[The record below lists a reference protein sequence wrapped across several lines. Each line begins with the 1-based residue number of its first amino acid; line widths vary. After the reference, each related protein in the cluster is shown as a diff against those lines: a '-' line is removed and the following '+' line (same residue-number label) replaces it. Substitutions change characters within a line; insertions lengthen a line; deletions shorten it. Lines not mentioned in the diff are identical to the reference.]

1 MEQDSDADACF
12 AVVEEVENEHGRF
25 RAFRDGRVR
34 VVFADRT
41 ILQVQQPGDKC
52 TFFFPDGSS
61 GESTLGSAPLRQRM
75 YIHRALEFAD
85 WAFASL
91 EERMER
97 FRRRQHVQEV
107 SQQELKRI
115 SVRFGLNSEEDGVDA
130 SVPHERRAVDV
141 EAAASDLSLEVL
153 RQVQSETLRHMA
165 AVDQALQSARAV
177 ADAAH

>member
-1 MEQDSDADACF
+1 VEQDSDVDASTDI
-12 AVVEEVENEHGRF
+12 VEEVENEHGRF

-41 ILQVQQPGDKC
+41 ILQVQHSGDTCK
-52 TFFFPDGSS
+52 FFFPDGSS
-61 GESTLGSAPLRQRM
+61 GTSTLASAPLQQRM

-115 SVRFGLNSEEDGVDA
+115 NVRFGLNSEDDCIA
-130 SVPHERRAVDV
+130 SSASQEQRAVAPETAV
-141 EAAASDLSLEVL
+141 AGLSLEML